1 MPHLT
6 TNNPL
11 AISAIAS
18 LVPPA
23 TEAQREA
30 PVDEM
35 EAVVPEGEQVIHV
48 DIGTKLLNATA
59 IIVPFLGLIAAVALL
74 WGWAIS
80 WLELTMLVVGYVLTA
95 GGVTIGFHR
104 YFTHKSYS
112 CPRWVQW
119 VIGICASA
127 SMQGPL
133 NGWVATHRCHHQ
145 CSDRPG
151 DPHSP
156 HVDHDD
162 HEIGGGLKGL
172 IKGYWHSH
180 MGWLFEDTTNVVR
193 YIPDLINDPVARPVS
208 KLFGLWVILGL
219 LIPAGIGF
227 AWYGSWKG
235 ALLGLLWG
243 GLVRLFVCHHVTWS
257 INSACHLWG
266 ARTYKSHDHSRNNM
280 LFGVLALGEG
290 WHNNHH
296 AFPASAR
303 HGLEWW
309 QLDLTWL
316 TIKAMEKVGLAW
328 DIKLPKAERL
338 AAKRNAA

>member
-1 MPHLT
+1 MT

-11 AISAIAS
+11 VTNPLAA

-23 TEAQREA
+23 PQTVAPRVTHEDQDEA
-30 PVDEM
+30 PVHPDHE
-35 EAVVPEGEQVIHV
+35 VIHV

-59 IIVPFLGLIAAVALL
+59 IIVPFLGLVAAIALL
-74 WGWAIS
+74 WGRAIG
-80 WLELTMLVVGYVLTA
+80 WFELTLLVVGYVLTA

-104 YFTHKSYS
+104 YYTHKSYE

-127 SMQGPL
+127 SMQGTL
-133 NGWVATHRCHHQ
+133 LGWVATHRCHHQ

-156 HVDHDD
+156 HV
-162 HEIGGGLKGL
+162 HEDEHMGPGFKGL
-172 IKGYWHSH
+172 VKGIWHSH
-180 MGWLFEDTTNVVR
+180 MGWLFEDTTNVSH
-193 YIPDLINDPVARPVS
+193 YIPDLINDPVAKPVS
-208 KLFGLWVILGL
+208 KLFPLWVILSL
-219 LIPAGIGF
+219 IIPAGLGYL
-227 AWYGSWKG
+227 WYGTMMG
-235 ALLGLLWG
+235 ALMGFLWG
-243 GLVRLFVCHHVTWS
+243 GLVRLFLCHHVTWS

-266 ARTYKSHDHSRNNM
+266 ARTYKSHDHSRNNVV
-280 LFGVLALGEG
+280 FGLLALGEG

-328 DIKLPKAERL
+328 DINLPKPERL
-338 AAKRNAA
+338 AAKRNK